1 MTNVVLSAPEAVESP
16 GSVADLLT
24 EAAAVAG
31 GRPAVSDGGGTH
43 TYAELDAI
51 SRTAANWLRRNGI
64 TRGDRVLLRLGN
76 TREFVALLYGA
87 FRAGAVVVPINPT
100 MRQYHLAQVVAD
112 AEPALVVAAG
122 TDTAAAASTRG
133 TAATLVPAETVLAG
147 AEGADEPFA
156 EVGPDDLAL
165 LIYTSG
171 STSAP
176 KGVVCPHGRVRFA
189 AAAIAARLGYRADDV
204 VLTASP
210 LSFDYGLYQVFLSA
224 LARAELRVADAED
237 PVALMATLRASR
249 ATVVPIVPSL
259 ADMLTRLA
267 RRGAPPVDVRLFT
280 NTGAALT
287 APTTAG
293 LRATFPNAGV
303 VPMYGIT
310 ECKRVCILDADGD
323 LAKPGSVGPAL
334 PGTRVLIL
342 DSDGAELPVGEV
354 GEIVAEGPHVMA
366 GYWRAPE
373 LTAQRFRTDP
383 DTGAARLF
391 TGDYGWLDADGHLYF
406 AGRRDDQF
414 KRHGTRMSAIEIEAA
429 AVDVPGVDAAA
440 LLPPDGTRDMVL
452 VVTGAVEPE
461 AVLSGLA
468 ERLERAKVPPVCAVR
483 DRLPLT
489 PNGKTD
495 KKALLSD
502 WEGAAN
508 GD

>member
-1 MTNVVLSAPEAVESP
+1 VHMTNVVLSAPEAVESSGSD
-16 GSVADLLT
+16 GSVADLLAA
-24 EAAAVAG
+24 AAAVAG
-31 GRPAVSDGGGTH
+31 DRPAVSDAGGTH
-43 TYAELDAI
+43 TYAELDAV
-51 SRTAANWLRRNGI
+51 SRVAANWLRRNGI
-64 TRGDRVLLRLGN
+64 ARGDRVVLRLGN

-112 AEPALVVAAG
+112 AEPALVVATAA
-122 TDTAAAASTRG
+122 DTVAAASTEG
-133 TAATLVPAETVLAG
+133 TTATLVTAETVLAG

-156 EVGPDDLAL
+156 EVGADDLAL

-189 AAAIAARLGYRADDV
+189 AAAIASRLGYRADDI

-224 LARAELRVADAED
+224 IARAELRVADAEN
-237 PVALMATLRASR
+237 PVGLMATLRESR

-267 RRGAPPVDVRLFT
+267 RRGAPPTDVRLFT

-287 APTTAG
+287 APTIAG

-323 LAKPGSVGPAL
+323 IAKPGSVGPAL

-342 DSDGAELPVGEV
+342 DENGAELPVGEV
-354 GEIVAEGPHVMA
+354 GEIVA
-366 GYWRAPE
+366 
-373 LTAQRFRTDP
+373 AQRFRSDP
-383 DTGAARLF
+383 ETGAARLF

-429 AVDVPGVDAAA
+429 AVDVPGVTAAA
-440 LLPPDGTRDMVL
+440 LLPPDGGRDMVL
-452 VVTGAVEPE
+452 VVTGDVEPE
-461 AVLSGLA
+461 AVLSGIG
-468 ERLERAKVPPVCAVR
+468 ERLEQAKVPPVCVVR
-483 DRLPLT
+483 AQLPLT

-495 KKALLSD
+495 KKTLLAD

-508 GD
+508 G